1 MKIIKM
7 LSQISFLGHL
17 DGANL
22 HLGPFYQ
29 CKVTLN
35 TICPGMKSTPRV
47 EVCCPLVVGVE

>member
-1 MKIIKM
+1 MKIIKI

-17 DGANL
+17 DGVNL
-22 HLGPFYQ
+22 CLGPFYQ

-47 EVCCPLVVGVE
+47 EVC